1 MRADKDDHAQ
11 ECFSALQLIESNP
24 VIWAS
29 IGCIY
34 ERKCDENIDEDN
46 EGDIEGNITTQ
57 QQQQQKQ
64 QQQKQQQQIEKKKIG
79 RNNLISAEDSFIASI
94 EIAKPSEAL
103 LGTALTWLKTHKNI
117 LKLIKRTYG
126 GAEYEQTL
134 IEIRHNVEGPLIRYL
149 QRRPVHAL
157 AWVHLAWSLEVR
169 ASEREREN

>member
-46 EGDIEGNITTQ
+46 EENIEGNITTEEQ

-64 QQQKQQQQIEKKKIG
+64 QEKNKIN

-117 LKLIKRTYG
+117 LKLVKRTYG
-126 GAEYEQTL
+126 GAEYEQAL
-134 IEIRHNVEGPLIRYL
+134 IDIRHNVEGPLIRYL